1 MRIRTRAFETDP
13 AQSRQEHRGRAY
25 CWMISSGSRSKA
37 DGCLWSRLSSSGLLT
52 TMGFFSM
59 EGRLPSTTSAWASVV
74 AMLDGRPKEDAM
86 NSWLSTAVS
95 WSDVVAR
102 HRDLVF
108 CVSCYKIGAQ
118 GAHGMQ
124 RRQEDRSFGAVWVG
138 AAVRAD
144 QWCDNRNRT
153 VRTVRTADGRADG
166 TAPCDNWDQAQ
177 QRGES
182 ADAWMVLGGADCWEL
197 HLSQLPGAPTQAL

>member
-124 RRQEDRSFGAVWVG
+124 RRQEDRKLWCRVG
-138 AAVRAD
+138 WR
-144 QWCDNRNRT
+144 CCSR
-153 VRTVRTADGRADG
+153 
-166 TAPCDNWDQAQ
+166 
-177 QRGES
+177 
-182 ADAWMVLGGADCWEL
+182 
-197 HLSQLPGAPTQAL
+197 